1 MPSREKLGT
10 LVAALRVLPV
20 ALFLGA
26 SVRAGDWRNSGG
38 TPRRDGHTVET
49 GPDAASIQWNGGRP
63 SIIAWNPTTL
73 DRRVFLVRQTGFPP
87 GGEPNG
93 SPVVAQ
99 DIDTGSELW
108 PAQIPYNPG
117 DWTTWIAGAS
127 DGKVYASRSGNGSS
141 VSGLLYALDAAT
153 GGIAWT
159 SQDPIDAGPYD
170 GVVFAPNGD
179 LLIASFRTIWR
190 IRASDGTTAWS
201 ASRLCSVGGNCGGT
215 IFGNAVYVA
224 DAVPGGHAIKRY
236 DLATGAFQYQ
246 GPTMP
251 GFTLQNT
258 PMTGPDGTIYLS
270 RTQNNAAVDF
280 FYAFHDDGTQL
291 TEKWH
296 VPAAWSTSSEFGVGP
311 DGSVYHLAPGYVLH
325 RLDPATGS
333 TLDVSIPVVGGGV
346 TSAAPHLAVDA
357 LGRVFVSNGNFS
369 DGRLFSF
376 EPDLSLRWSV
386 AVTNVNIGGPAI
398 GVDGTLVL
406 AGVGTDVRAYRT
418 QRFPTL
424 CGTDGETATP
434 CPCGNAGEE
443 HHGCANSL
451 PLSGGAVLVGAGT
464 TSPDTVVLDAGG
476 MKPTAL
482 HIFLQGDATISAGT
496 PFGDGVR
503 CAGGHLLRLATRHAV
518 AGASRFPGAGDPSIT
533 ARAAALGFPIAS
545 GDSRTYQAYY
555 RDPNPIFCP
564 PPAGSTFNATNAVQV
579 TW

>member
-1 MPSREKLGT
+1 MKSREKPGPRTEAL
-10 LVAALRVLPV
+10 AALLVLPLL
-20 ALFLGA
+20 AA
-26 SVRAGDWRNSGG
+26 SARAGDWRNTGG
-38 TPRRDGHTVET
+38 TPRRDGRTVET

-93 SPVVAQ
+93 SPVVAV
-99 DIDTGSELW
+99 DLDTGGELW
-108 PAQIPYNPG
+108 PAHVPYNPG

-127 DGKVYASRSGNGSS
+127 DGKVYASRSGNGAS
-141 VSGLLYALDAAT
+141 VSALLYALDAAT

-179 LLIASFRTIWR
+179 LLVASFRTIWR

-201 ASRLCSVGGNCGGT
+201 ASRSCSVSGNCGGT
-215 IFGNAVYVA
+215 IFGSAVYVA

-280 FYAFHDDGTQL
+280 FYAFQDDGSQIS
-291 TEKWH
+291 ERWH

-311 DGSVYHLAPGYVLH
+311 DGSVYHLAPGYVIH

-333 TLDVSIPVVGGGV
+333 TVDVSIRVVGAGV
-346 TSAAPHLAVDA
+346 TTAAPHLAVDA
-357 LGRVFVSNGNFS
+357 LGRVFASNGNFS

-376 EPDLSLRWSV
+376 EPDLALRWSV
-386 AVTNVNIGGPAI
+386 PVTNVNIGGPAI
-398 GVDGTLVL
+398 GVDGTLVV

-424 CGTDGETATP
+424 CGTDGRTATA

-443 HHGCANSL
+443 HHGCANSRAH
-451 PLSGGAVLVGAGT
+451 SAGAVLVGAGT

-476 MKPTAL
+476 MRPTSL
-482 HIFLQGDATISAGT
+482 HIFLQGDATIALGT
-496 PFGDGVR
+496 TFGDGVR
-503 CAGGHLLRLATRHAV
+503 CAGGHLLRLAARNAV
-518 AGASRFPGAGDPSIT
+518 AGASRYPDAGDPSIS

-545 GDSRTYQAYY
+545 GDVRTYQTYY
-555 RDPNPIFCP
+555 RDPDPTFCAAP
-564 PPAGSTFNATNAVQV
+564 TGSTFNATNAVQV